1 MLGTLP
7 NKTLRLRPSKIMQP
21 ISFYKYK
28 IINPFLVTTLPP
40 QNQGGILNKLQNFF
54 RKTISGQK

>member
-1 MLGTLP
+1 
-7 NKTLRLRPSKIMQP
+7 MQP
-21 ISFYKYK
+21 KLLYKYK

-40 QNQGGILNKLQNFF
+40 QNQGGILNKIQNFF